1 MGKKKIWGKPAPITW
16 GVVNYYPYQVKN
28 LKDTMK
34 DLTIEQE
41 AIMQLIQE
49 LYVLRTTVICWKT
62 VEERVKESNTV
73 PEDAMIK
80 GKD

>member
-1 MGKKKIWGKPAPITW
+1 MRKKKIWWKPAPITW

-73 PEDAMIK
+73 PADAMIK
-80 GKD
+80 EED